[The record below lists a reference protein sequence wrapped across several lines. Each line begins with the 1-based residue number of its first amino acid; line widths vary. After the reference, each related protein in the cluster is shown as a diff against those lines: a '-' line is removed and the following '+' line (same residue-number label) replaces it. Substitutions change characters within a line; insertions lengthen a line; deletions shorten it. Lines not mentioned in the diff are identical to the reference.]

1 MPYNL
6 NNFDGRS
13 FTTIEDGVVDRQ
25 LSSSLNFVGKDV
37 TGYGEIQNENFLFLL
52 ENFAGQ
58 NAPVNK
64 LQGQIWFD
72 KTSTV
77 MKPKIWD
84 GSQWKTFSM
93 VAAQS
98 TEPTYAQIGDIWF
111 DTANEQLYVK
121 NTSTY
126 SLIGPEK
133 IAGFGTTQLKSVSIL
148 DTGSV
153 AHACMVMYAGGSVI
167 GVISFD
173 SFNVK
178 STESIY
184 SLGITRVN
192 RGINLVGGA
201 EISTDTVYAAPA
213 LNETIAGNW
222 TFNSSSGISIGS
234 SKLYTTSSN
243 FYIESLSDVVFK
255 ANNILPF
262 GTTVLGSANN
272 KFSKVFTGE
281 IIGGTSLSTVN
292 MTGQFTLGSSSKIL
306 PATDG
311 AIALGANN
319 AKWSS
324 VFTKALNAGGSA
336 STGEIIG
343 TWTLEGSSSIDATQG
358 TFKTDT
364 LSTGDA
370 LQPGSIT
377 GAWKLTDDS
386 SLTLETGD
394 LTLNTGDINVT
405 DGTILTDKISS
416 GDISTSG
423 TLTGAWN
430 LYAGSQFDTTQGTLK
445 SRSLNAGNAGT
456 TATITGIWSLTNNSS
471 LDLTSGSLK
480 SKSLST
486 GDSNTTGDLV
496 GAWIL
501 GTGSSL
507 DARNGTFY
515 TDTLDTNG
523 AVGAINGD
531 WKLNSGKTL
540 DVTSGTFRTTSL
552 NAGSTTTA
560 GTIIGNW
567 SMGSG
572 SSFNMGSV
580 NFVTRTL
587 NAGSPTTTGT
597 VTGDWSLSSGS
608 KLRSTYADLAEYYT
622 SDREYEPGTV
632 VSINPSGDDDVTI
645 SSISNDTTVAGIV
658 TTNPAY
664 VMNNDLAGTKVC
676 IALAGRVPCKAVGPI
691 TKGDLLVTSKVP
703 GHVKSCSNFG
713 VGTIVGKALSGLA
726 EGKVGIIEVMVV
738 RG

>member
-1 MPYNL
+1 MPYSL

-25 LSSSLNFVGKDV
+25 SSSSLNFVGKDV
-37 TGYGEIQNENFLFLL
+37 TGYGTYQNDNFLWLL

-72 KTSTV
+72 KNASV

-93 VAAQS
+93 VATQG
-98 TEPTYAQIGDIWF
+98 TEPTYSQLGDFWF
-111 DTANEQLYVK
+111 DTTNEQLYVK
-121 NTSTY
+121 NASAY
-126 SLIGPEK
+126 ALIGPEK
-133 IAGFGTTQLKSVSIL
+133 VVGFAATQMKSVSIL
-148 DTGSV
+148 DSGSTP
-153 AHACMVMYAGGSVI
+153 HACIVMYTNGNII
-167 GVISFD
+167 GVISAD

-184 SLGITRVN
+184 TAGITHVGS
-192 RGINLVGGA
+192 GITLKNGSSVV
-201 EISTDTVYAAPA
+201 TDTTYAANGV
-213 LNETIAGNW
+213 NETISGSW

-243 FYIESLSDVVFK
+243 FYIESLSDVVLK
-255 ANNILPF
+255 ANNILPY

-272 KFSKVFTGE
+272 KFSKVFTSE
-281 IIGGTSLSTVN
+281 IAGGTSLSTVN
-292 MTGQFTLGSSSKIL
+292 LTGQFTLGASSKIL

-324 VFTKALNAGGSA
+324 IFTKALNAGGSA
-336 STGEIIG
+336 STGDIIG
-343 TWTLEGSSSIDATQG
+343 TWTLEGSSTIDATQG

-370 LQPGSIT
+370 VTPGSIT

-405 DGTILTDKISS
+405 DGSVLTDKISS

-430 LYAGSQFDTTQGTLK
+430 LYSGSQFDATQGTLK
-445 SRSLNAGNAGT
+445 SRSLNAGNATT
-456 TATITGIWSLTNNSS
+456 TATIIGNWGLTTNSI
-471 LDLTSGSLK
+471 LDVTNGTLK

-486 GDSNTTGDLV
+486 GNSNTNGDLT
-496 GAWIL
+496 GYWEL

-507 DARNGTFY
+507 DLRNGTLY
-515 TDTLDTNG
+515 TKTLDTSG
-523 AVGAINGD
+523 SLGTINGD
-531 WKLNSGKTL
+531 WKLNTGKTI
-540 DVTSGTFRTTSL
+540 DVTSGTFKTITL
-552 NAGSTTTA
+552 NAGSTSTP

-567 SMGSG
+567 SVGTG
-572 SSFNMGSV
+572 SSFNLGTVS
-580 NFVTRTL
+580 FTTRSL
-587 NAGSPTTTGT
+587 NAGSTSTTGT
-597 VTGDWSLSSGS
+597 ITGNWSLSPGS
-608 KLRSTYADLAEYYT
+608 QLRSTYADLAEYYS
-622 SDREYEPGTV
+622 SDIEYEPGTV
-632 VSINPSGDDDVTI
+632 VSINLSNDFDVSI
-645 SSISNDTTVAGIV
+645 SSMSNDTSVAGIV

-664 VMNNDLAGTKVC
+664 VMNNSLTGTKVC
-676 IALAGRVPCKAVGPI
+676 IALAGRVPCKAIGPI
-691 TKGDLLVTSKVP
+691 SKGDLLVTSAVP
-703 GHVKSCSNFG
+703 GHAKVCSNFG
-713 VGTIVGKALSGLA
+713 VGTIVGKALSNLSDG
-726 EGKVGIIEVMVV
+726 EVGIIEVMVV